1 MFVDVKYRRARRE
14 YQCSHKCGV
23 PIKVG
28 EMHEV
33 TRLAPHSHP
42 EVDHDHWET
51 YRGHIAFCPDG
62 SN

>member
-1 MFVDVKYRRARRE
+1 MITVKYRRARRE
-14 YQCSHKCGV
+14 HRCDHNCGV
-23 PIKVG
+23 AIKVG

-33 TRLAPHSHP
+33 TTMAPHSHP
-42 EVDHDHWET
+42 EVANDHWET